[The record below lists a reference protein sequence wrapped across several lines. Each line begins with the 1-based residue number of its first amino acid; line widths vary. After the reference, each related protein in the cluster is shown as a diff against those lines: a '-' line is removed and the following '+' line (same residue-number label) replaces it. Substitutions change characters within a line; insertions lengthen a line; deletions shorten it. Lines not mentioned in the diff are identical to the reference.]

1 MPKKQ
6 PNSAETHSK
15 HAKYNAKNP
24 PCKTYGFLIYPE
36 SADPNFRQIISE
48 NFDGSWALSPLHD
61 SDMSGLFIGQ
71 TASLN
76 AIRVVRKFDLDQ
88 VVNAIFDSILSF
100 VIQFFYEFS

>member
-1 MPKKQ
+1 
-6 PNSAETHSK
+6 
-15 HAKYNAKNP
+15 
-24 PCKTYGFLIYPE
+24 
-36 SADPNFRQIISE
+36 
-48 NFDGSWALSPLHD
+48 
-61 SDMSGLFIGQ
+61 MSGLFVGQ